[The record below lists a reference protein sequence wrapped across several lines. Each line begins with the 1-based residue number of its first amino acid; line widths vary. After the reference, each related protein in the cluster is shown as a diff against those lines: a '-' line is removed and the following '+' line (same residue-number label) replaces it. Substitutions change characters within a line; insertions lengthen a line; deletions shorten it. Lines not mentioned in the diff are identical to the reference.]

1 MHPIFVR
8 RSNLLLYLGAWLP
21 ALVLLALLLGYSG
34 RFGWSEAFI
43 LAAPNAV
50 VYAFLSLS
58 SWYLCK
64 AFPLTRSFPFRLLA
78 VQTAAAALSSGT
90 WVLIGTGLATAMARL
105 PSLSGVDSRFAQQ
118 APLLFAVG
126 VLIYFISAS
135 AYYLMAAFENARGA
149 EERSLKMQVLA
160 REAELKL
167 LRSQIDPHFL
177 FNSLNS
183 ISALTSI
190 DASRARHMCQLLAGF
205 LRKSLELGGKDLI
218 PLEIELGLAR
228 DFLAIEQVRF
238 GARLAV
244 HAEGSAESLTCLVPS
259 LLLQPLVENAVTHGI
274 AQTVQ
279 GGEVRIESSIRGER
293 LSIVVANPC
302 DEAAPARRRRGFG
315 LDNTRNR
322 LAALYAREAGLQT
335 RKDGERFVVELTLPA
350 TRMR

>member
-1 MHPIFVR
+1 MSAPRVLVVDDERDVR
-8 RSNLLLYLGAWLP
+8 LSFSLYLSRAGFAVEEADSLE
-21 ALVLLALLLGYSG
+21 AARQAVAARSVDCVLLDLNLPDGNGMDWIHDLRETQPATAILVITG
-34 RFGWSEAFI
+34 RGDI
-43 LAAPNAV
+43 P
-50 VYAFLSLS
+50 
-58 SWYLCK
+58 
-64 AFPLTRSFPFRLLA
+64 LA
-78 VQTAAAALSSGT
+78 VE
-90 WVLIGTGLATAMARL
+90 AMR
-105 PSLSGVDSRFAQQ
+105 
-118 APLLFAVG
+118 
-126 VLIYFISAS
+126 
-135 AYYLMAAFENARGA
+135 RGA
-149 EERSLKMQVLA
+149 
-160 REAELKL
+160 
-167 LRSQIDPHFL
+167 DHFL
-177 FNSLNS
+177 TKPPDMGEVEVF
-183 ISALTSI
+183 I
-190 DASRARHMCQLLAGF
+190 
-205 LRKSLELGGKDLI
+205 RKSLELGGKDLI